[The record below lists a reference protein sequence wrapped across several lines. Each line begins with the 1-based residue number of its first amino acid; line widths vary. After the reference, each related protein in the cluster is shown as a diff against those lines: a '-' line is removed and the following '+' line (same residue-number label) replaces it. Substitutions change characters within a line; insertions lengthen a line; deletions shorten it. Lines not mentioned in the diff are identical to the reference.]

1 MTSLERCWSGT
12 TRSHSVMAT
21 ASEIKKI
28 IDDALNP
35 MKSDIAKLLKLE
47 KKINAQEKLIKSLEK
62 RVELVESLEKRVEA
76 LEPLQ
81 ERVDILE
88 SQLKVLESLD
98 RRINEVEQYGR
109 RMCLRFNNIEV
120 SQDGRKEDCVKTIND
135 IMKETKCGVRKQ
147 AIDRA
152 HRIGPRKTGKDGIT
166 TQQIIVR
173 FNSFTERTKVYRNR
187 RKITSNVKVSL
198 DLTKSRLRILLDAQA
213 LAAQNSDVLDF
224 VFADINCS
232 LTAKLRNGK
241 FVFFNSFQMLQKKI
255 AEILE
260 ESNADNGEDP
270 VDDDE

>member
-1 MTSLERCWSGT
+1 MARGCRTPCTPNVATALCMSEATSSLERCLSGT

-35 MKSDIAKLLKLE
+35 IKSDIAKLLKLE

-62 RVELVESLEKRVEA
+62 RVELVESLEKRVEE

-98 RRINEVEQYGR
+98 RRIDEVEQYGR

-120 SQDGRKEDCVKTIND
+120 SQDGSKEDCVKIISD
-135 IMKETKCGVRKQ
+135 IMKETKCGVGKR

-152 HRIGPRKTGKDGIT
+152 HRIGPRKSSKDGIT
-166 TQQIIVR
+166 TPGGGGTIH
-173 FNSFTERTKVYRNR
+173 
-187 RKITSNVKVSL
+187 
-198 DLTKSRLRILLDAQA
+198 ILGTGT
-213 LAAQNSDVLDF
+213 
-224 VFADINCS
+224 CH
-232 LTAKLRNGK
+232 R
-241 FVFFNSFQMLQKKI
+241 
-255 AEILE
+255 
-260 ESNADNGEDP
+260 
-270 VDDDE
+270 

>member
-1 MTSLERCWSGT
+1 MSGT

-35 MKSDIAKLLKLE
+35 IKSDIAKLLKLE

-98 RRINEVEQYGR
+98 RRIDEVEQYGR

-120 SQDGRKEDCVKTIND
+120 SQDGSKEDCVKIISD
-135 IMKETKCGVRKQ
+135 IMKETKCGVGKR

-152 HRIGPRKTGKDGIT
+152 HRIGPRKSSKDGIT
-166 TQQIIVR
+166 TPWGGVLYIFWVR
-173 FNSFTERTKVYRNR
+173 GRAIGRG
-187 RKITSNVKVSL
+187 I
-198 DLTKSRLRILLDAQA
+198 
-213 LAAQNSDVLDF
+213 DF
-224 VFADINCS
+224 HDFGI
-232 LTAKLRNGK
+232 RNGIY
-241 FVFFNSFQMLQKKI
+241 FYDFGI
-255 AEILE
+255 R
-260 ESNADNGEDP
+260 NGIDFHDFGIRNGINFRNFHNLYSVGYAFSENWYK
-270 VDDDE
+270 VGYTFRKNWYKERVCF

>member
-1 MTSLERCWSGT
+1 MIEATTSLERCWSGT

-35 MKSDIAKLLKLE
+35 IKSDIAKLLKLE

-62 RVELVESLEKRVEA
+62 RVELVESSEKRVEA

-98 RRINEVEQYGR
+98 RRIDEVEQYGR
-109 RMCLRFNNIEV
+109 RMCLRFDNIEV
-120 SQDGRKEDCVKTIND
+120 SRDGRKEDCVKIISD
-135 IMKETKCGVRKQ
+135 IMKETKCGVGKQ

-173 FNSFTERTKVYRNR
+173 FNSFTERTKVYRKR

-198 DLTKSRLRILLDAQA
+198 DLTKTRLRILLDAQA

-224 VFADINCS
+224 IFADINCS
-232 LTAKLRNGK
+232 LTAKLQNGE
-241 FVFFNSFQMLQKKI
+241 FVFFNSFQMLQKKMQKYWKSQMQI
-255 AEILE
+255 MEKT
-260 ESNADNGEDP
+260 P
-270 VDDDE
+270 